1 LRNRI
6 DASEAE
12 VVRLREVENENLN
25 NKYEVSNLKSQSIKL
40 QDRIMML
47 EAQLLNYNELAA
59 KQTSQTQKYYERD
72 L

>member
-1 LRNRI
+1 
-6 DASEAE
+6 
-12 VVRLREVENENLN
+12 
-25 NKYEVSNLKSQSIKL
+25 
-40 QDRIMML
+40 MML